1 MRRTFIRCFGIAAL
15 MLSSVAALAT
25 PALPKPFVATYAVTF
40 RGLNGGTLRMEL
52 RPDSQPRRYILE
64 TRANPSTLARLVIS
78 SDAFER
84 TTLELTDKGLRP
96 VLWELDDGKSGN
108 KGDGRLEFDWT
119 QNVASGTYEGQPVRL
134 PLEQDMQDRLSIQ
147 LGVMTR
153 LMQGQEPGTIAMV
166 NGDSIRHYTYERK
179 QTETIQSA
187 VGDLDTIVYES
198 TRPNSSRVSRVW
210 HAPKLDYIAA
220 RAEQVRKGKVET
232 VMTLTELKTSE

>member
-1 MRRTFIRCFGIAAL
+1 MRRTFTRCLGIAAL
-15 MLSSVAALAT
+15 MLSSAAALAS

-40 RGLNGGTLRMEL
+40 RGLNGGTLQMEL
-52 RPDSQPRRYILE
+52 RPDSQPQRYILE
-64 TRANPSTLARLVIS
+64 TRAHPSTLARLVIS
-78 SDAFER
+78 SSAFER
-84 TTLELTDKGLRP
+84 TTLELTDSGLRP

-119 QNVASGTYEGQPVRL
+119 RNIVSGTYEGQPVRL
-134 PLEQDMQDRLSIQ
+134 PLEPNMQDRLSIQ
-147 LGVMTR
+147 LGVMIT
-153 LMQGQEPGTIAMV
+153 LMQGQEPGTIGMV

-179 QTETIQSA
+179 QAAKIQSELGELET
-187 VGDLDTIVYES
+187 VVYES

-220 RAEQVRKGKVET
+220 RAEQVRKGKIET